1 MIQIWQNWMKRV
13 VILITNCLVM
23 WPWIQLYLEMRA
35 NSVSLSEWNSYLQR
49 HIWCIQTWQQMQ
61 NNRVPLLENRSL
73 LHRQINYGSL
83 LKEIPNSFLA
93 SFSHSLFQNWWK
105 LIMLRNR
112 LLLFHHQSG
121 RNYETESS
129 RINFLPTSSCFNWQM
144 LANSYKT
151 FIKFSLSNYKPS
163 N

>member
-13 VILITNCLVM
+13 VISITNCLVM
-23 WPWIQLYLEMRA
+23 WPWIHIYLEMRA

-49 HIWCIQTWQQMQ
+49 HIWCIQIWHYSASKQMQ
-61 NNRVPLLENRSL
+61 NNRILLLENRSFL
-73 LHRQINYGSL
+73 QREINYGSL

-105 LIMLRNR
+105 LIMLRDR

-121 RNYETESS
+121 RNYE
-129 RINFLPTSSCFNWQM
+129 
-144 LANSYKT
+144 
-151 FIKFSLSNYKPS
+151 IKLQ
-163 N
+163 